1 MGCDIHFF
9 VELKTGAD
17 PHGWEAEGAEGAF
30 YEGRSYLLF
39 AHLAGVRND
48 DPNLKPIVEPRGLP
62 EDMSSFVRD
71 YMGDE
76 VCGKWDFA
84 PDYHSHSYLT
94 LTELLAYNWPDDLQH
109 FNDTT
114 IHQLV
119 MLSAQPGMTTDDIRI
134 VFAFDN

>member
-9 VELKTGAD
+9 VELRTGAA

-39 AHLAGVRND
+39 AHLADVRNG
-48 DPNLKPIVEPRGLP
+48 DPNLRPIVEPRGLP
-62 EDMSSFVRD
+62 KDISSFVKD
-71 YMGDE
+71 YMGGEDE
-76 VCGKWDFA
+76 GDL
-84 PDYHSHSYLT
+84 HSHSYLT
-94 LTELLAYNWPDDLQH
+94 LTELLAYDWPDDLQW

-114 IHQLV
+114 VHRLV
-119 MLSAQPGMTTDDIRI
+119 MLSAQPYLTTDDVRI